1 MRNAPARQPGVSF
14 SVPGLLLLLAAGC
27 GGPALLPDA
36 ELRYWLENMR
46 QHRYSPK
53 EAAAA
58 TGLSIVTARRLL
70 DGLPVSPGGEPGRD
84 GGGRIRVLPYP
95 GGRHPRI
102 GFLDG
107 AIDPQ
112 RDTKVS
118 VFCPWKDGGY
128 VVVDLPE
135 ALWRTGAEKP
145 ELMYLAHTHIPT
157 VWDRSNTALEP
168 LDWVRQPEGVLES
181 RRKLPDGVEFSAR
194 VVPGREF
201 VELELRLKNGG
212 PVDLSGLRTQICV
225 MLKGAPDFNA
235 QTLDNKIKTGWLIA
249 TGSADSRR
257 WVLTVWQ
264 RARPWGNKNV
274 PCMHSDPVFP
284 DLAPGQEARLR
295 GRLWFYQGDDR
306 EAEVERQLKAWK
318 KSVGG

>member
-1 MRNAPARQPGVSF
+1 MRVTPVCQPGVP
-14 SVPGLLLLLAAGC
+14 VCALLLLLAAGC
-27 GGPALLPDA
+27 SGPALRTDT

-46 QHRYSPK
+46 HHRYSPQ

-58 TGLSIVTARRLL
+58 TGLGIARARRLL
-70 DGLPVSPGGEPGRD
+70 EASAVRSGTGPGRD

-102 GFLDG
+102 GFLEG

-118 VFCPWKDGGY
+118 VFCPWEDGGY

-135 ALWRTGAEKP
+135 AMWRDGAEKP

-157 VWDRSNTALEP
+157 VWDRTHTRLPP
-168 LDWVRQPEGVLES
+168 LDWVRKPAGILES
-181 RRKLPDGVEFSAR
+181 SRKLPDAVEFSAR
-194 VVPGREF
+194 VVPGKEF
-201 VELELRLKNGG
+201 VDMELRLKNGSQAA
-212 PVDLSGLRTQICV
+212 LSGLRTQICV

-235 QTLDNKIKTGWLIA
+235 QTLDNKIKTGWLMA

-264 RARPWGNKNV
+264 RARPWGNKKV

-284 DLAPGQEARLR
+284 DLAPGEEARLR
-295 GRLWFYQGDDR
+295 GRLWFYQGDDSK
-306 EAEVERQLKAWK
+306 AEVERQLEAWK
-318 KSVGG
+318 KSVSG